1 MNREKCVLNKE
12 ELMLAADFFKVMG
25 DETRLKILVTVLN
38 KELCVND
45 IAECIEMSQSSVS
58 HQLKTLRISKLIKSR
73 RDGKMIYYSLDDEH
87 VKTILDMAIEHAMEK

>member
-1 MNREKCVLNKE
+1 MNKEKCVLNKE
-12 ELMLAADFFKVMG
+12 ELRLAADFFKVMG
-25 DETRLKILVTVLN
+25 DETRLKILVTLLN
-38 KELCVND
+38 KELCVNE

-58 HQLKTLRISKLIKSR
+58 HQLKILRISKLIKSR

>member
-1 MNREKCVLNKE
+1 MNKEKCVLNKE
-12 ELMLAADFFKVMG
+12 ELRLAADFFKVMG
-25 DETRLKILVTVLN
+25 DETRLKILVTLLN
-38 KELCVND
+38 KELCVNE

-87 VKTILDMAIEHAMEK
+87 IKTILDMAIEHAMEK

>member
-1 MNREKCVLNKE
+1 MNKEKCVLNKE
-12 ELMLAADFFKVMG
+12 ELRLAADFFKVMG
-25 DETRLKILVTVLN
+25 DETRLKILVTLLN
-38 KELCVND
+38 KELCVNE

-87 VKTILDMAIEHAMEK
+87 IHSVLKVALEHILE